1 MIEGAD
7 GVAGAT
13 ILPAFIV
20 GPPRTARTDGESLQ
34 NMVAAL
40 SGETPPRGD
49 TPMVDVRDV
58 AAAHV
63 AAYETPG
70 AAGSAPAEAHRF
82 LVSTQTAYPRPR
94 RNLLL

>member
-1 MIEGAD
+1 M
-7 GVAGAT
+7 
-13 ILPAFIV
+13 LPAFIV
-20 GPPRTARTDGESLQ
+20 GPPRTDRTDGESLG

-40 SGETPPRGD
+40 SGATPPRGD

-70 AAGSAPAEAHRF
+70 AAITF
-82 LVSTQTAYPRPR
+82 D
-94 RNLLL
+94 